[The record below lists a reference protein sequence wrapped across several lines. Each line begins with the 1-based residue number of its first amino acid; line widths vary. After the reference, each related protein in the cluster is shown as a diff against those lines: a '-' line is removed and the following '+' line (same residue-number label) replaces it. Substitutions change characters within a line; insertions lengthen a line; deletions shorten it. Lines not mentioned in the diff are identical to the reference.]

1 MEDKDPKWFKILK
14 ESLKIEQQKES
25 ATSEQ

>member
-14 ESLKIEQQKES
+14 EALK
-25 ATSEQ
+25 SEEEKKGDLNEH